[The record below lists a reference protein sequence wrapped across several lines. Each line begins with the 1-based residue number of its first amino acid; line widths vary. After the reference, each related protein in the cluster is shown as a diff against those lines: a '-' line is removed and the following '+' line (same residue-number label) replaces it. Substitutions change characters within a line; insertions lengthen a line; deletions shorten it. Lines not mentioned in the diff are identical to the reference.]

1 MRLGRSSSEDDCEC
15 WFTPAHFLEALER
28 ERQWFEMLKLAG
40 LSPGAS
46 PAYQVRMMLVERSRW
61 LRN

>member
-1 MRLGRSSSEDDCEC
+1 MLVHA
-15 WFTPAHFLEALER
+15 AHFLEALER
-28 ERQWFEMLKLAG
+28 ERQWFEMLMLAG

>member
-28 ERQWFEMLKLAG
+28 ERQWFEMLMLAG

-46 PAYQVRMMLVERSRW
+46 PAYQVRMMFVERSRW

>member
-28 ERQWFEMLKLAG
+28 ERQWFEMLMLAG
-40 LSPGAS
+40 LSPGAR

>member
-1 MRLGRSSSEDDCEC
+1 MQRKKSDEPGRRY
-15 WFTPAHFLEALER
+15 FTPSAFLDLLER
-28 ERQWFEMLKLAG
+28 ERQWFEMLMLAG

-46 PAYQVRMMLVERSRW
+46 PVYRVRVMLIKRTEW

>member
-1 MRLGRSSSEDDCEC
+1 MQRKKSDEAGRRD
-15 WFTPAHFLEALER
+15 FTPPSFLDLLAR
-28 ERQWFEMLKLAG
+28 ERQWFEMLMLAG

-46 PAYQVRMMLVERSRW
+46 PVYRVRVMLIKRTEW